1 MAAAPRSAC
10 ARDFYVF
17 RPSNHS
23 FPMHSFD
30 PFHPE
35 SLTAEVGRYMATFLQ
50 IYGFNPLPPPL
61 LPADP

>member
-1 MAAAPRSAC
+1 MAAALRARS

-23 FPMHSFD
+23 FTMHFAD

-35 SLTAEVGRYMATFLQ
+35 SLTAEVGRPVA
-50 IYGFNPLPPPL
+50 
-61 LPADP
+61 